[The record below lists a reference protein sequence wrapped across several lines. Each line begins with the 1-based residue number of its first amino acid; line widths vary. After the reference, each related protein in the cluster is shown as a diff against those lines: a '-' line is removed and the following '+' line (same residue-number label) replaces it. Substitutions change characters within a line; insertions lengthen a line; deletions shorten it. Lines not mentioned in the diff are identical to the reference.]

1 MSKIKAM
8 ENFIAQLLRVGVLLC
23 GVLLVAGLGLLWATG
38 DTSCPT
44 GVMSFS
50 WVLRGSPFLE
60 PSHVIYL
67 GFLVL
72 IGTPLLRIVASTIM
86 YFSMRDWVFTTI
98 TGVVLVILMAS
109 MTLGIG

>member
-8 ENFIAQLLRVGVLLC
+8 EGFISQLLRVGVLLC
-23 GVLLVAGLGLLWATG
+23 GVLLVTGLGLLWTTG

-44 GVMSFS
+44 GVMTFD

-60 PSHVIYL
+60 PSHVIFM

-72 IGTPLLRIVASTIM
+72 IGTPLLRIMASTIV
-86 YFSMRDWVFTTI
+86 YLSMRDYVFTTI
-98 TGVVLVILMAS
+98 TGVVLVILVAS
-109 MTLGIG
+109 MMMGVG